1 MDHILSDA
9 CVVLVLLVKKPAL
22 LVDAKRKSQV
32 DAGGTECS
40 TTDVWNFDTPLA
52 VREIYR

>member
-22 LVDAKRKSQV
+22 PVDAKRKSQV
-32 DAGGTECS
+32 EAGELTAQQVIYGTS
-40 TTDVWNFDTPLA
+40 IQLA